1 MLAHVPEGSKRL
13 KRREERDG
21 LSAKDRRCSNM
32 VLSPTGQTWSPITY
46 YLLCYRLTRLH
57 AGAAVSSLR
66 LPFLSRRASC
76 ISPTTLP
83 AQYESTSH
91 PAPPELP
98 EGSSNTHAFEAAIAA
113 APARRRVREA
123 GLDVEAREEMRGRRG
138 WTGNEER
145 NDEGGGCMMRP
156 R

>member
-1 MLAHVPEGSKRL
+1 ML
-13 KRREERDG
+13 
-21 LSAKDRRCSNM
+21 
-32 VLSPTGQTWSPITY
+32 LSPTGQPRSSITFH
-46 YLLCYRLTRLH
+46 LRCYRLTKLH
-57 AGAAVSSLR
+57 AGPVLSSFR

-113 APARRRVREA
+113 APAKRRVREA
-123 GLDVEAREEMRGRRG
+123 GLDVEAREEVRGRRG
-138 WTGNEER
+138 CTGNEER
-145 NDEGGGCMMRP
+145 NDEGGGCMMSR